1 MAWIGDRFLNRA
13 ERAERIVLIKERLSS
28 LLELHEQGD
37 ATEYHI
43 EMMLRDKKELEKLE
57 RVHRA
62 EVDNA
67 FFTMEYLSDGHNP
80 ENDDNI
86 IQNGDDGTP
95 HQSYEDMAG
104 IHKEF
109 FGLCDEVDAGQG
121 VNLGIAAP
129 RGHSK
134 SGIFS
139 NAYVLKGIAFRQ
151 RSHRYILVVS
161 ETDDLS
167 KKLIGWCNKQL
178 KYNKKLIEDF
188 GLLLYENHM
197 ANERD
202 NESSFITRANQLVE
216 ASSSGK
222 QLRGKRHGALRPTTV
237 VVDDPSSM
245 NNEGTK
251 EAREKLI
258 EWYNAVVLPIG
269 SKSTNQILVGT
280 MVSAT
285 GLLAHVLKRRDFKS
299 CFYDAIVSE
308 PDYPKMWDEY
318 IDLYLHGEDDA
329 HEKYYTQHEHLL
341 MQGVETAWEWRWT
354 YRALM
359 ERKANMGTK
368 TFNSEYRNRAFSED
382 EKFFFTENFGYY
394 TYNIDPFTHDKVCV
408 YDGESYHVADMAISA
423 AWDIA
428 MGKTSRSC
436 YNSFVITGR
445 HESTGRIFVLE
456 EYSTK
461 EPPHKFMDG
470 IIQRV
475 KQYRP
480 HLLIVETINAQ
491 HEFYRQLQLELP
503 RQGLYSTKVIDVKG
517 HKSSKEQ
524 RIESLEPLCV
534 NKSMIFNRNHKTL
547 LEQMEAYP
555 FGDYVDAP
563 DALQMSVE
571 HVSRPP
577 RARVTDKPMWL

>member
-1 MAWIGDRFLNRA
+1 MWIGSKFLNRE
-13 ERAERIVLIKERLSS
+13 ERAERIAIVKDRLSS
-28 LLELHEQGD
+28 FVELYENGD
-37 ATEYHI
+37 ASEYHI
-43 EMMLRDKKELEKLE
+43 ETMLRDKADLVRLE

-86 IQNGDDGTP
+86 IQNSDDGEA
-95 HQSYEDMAG
+95 HQGLDEMAG

-109 FGLCDEVDAGQG
+109 FGLCDDVDAGTG
-121 VNLGIAAP
+121 TNLAIAAP

-139 NAYVLKGIAFRQ
+139 NAYVLKGIVFRQ
-151 RSHRYILVVS
+151 LSHRYILVVS

-178 KYNKKLIEDF
+178 KFNKKLIEDF
-188 GLLLYENHM
+188 GCLLYENPM

-222 QLRGKRHGALRPTTV
+222 QLRGKRHGALRPTSV

-251 EAREKLI
+251 EARQKLI
-258 EWYNAVVLPIG
+258 DWYNAVVLPIG
-269 SKSTNQILVGT
+269 GKTTNHILVGT

-285 GLLAHVLKRRDFKS
+285 GLLAHVLKRRDFRP

-308 PDYPKMWDEY
+308 PKFPKMWEEY
-318 IDLYLHGEDDA
+318 TDLYLHGEDGAADEYFQLNGDA
-329 HEKYYTQHEHLL
+329 MML
-341 MQGVETAWEWRWT
+341 GVETAWEWRWT
-354 YRALM
+354 YKALM

-382 EKFFFTENFGYY
+382 EKFFFTDQFGYY
-394 TYNIDPFTHDKVCV
+394 EFRQDLYTHERVCV
-408 YDGESYHVADMAISA
+408 YDGESYRLRDMSISA

-428 MGKTSRSC
+428 MGKSARSC
-436 YNSFVITGR
+436 YNSLVITGR

-456 EYSTK
+456 EYATK
-461 EPPHKFMDG
+461 EPPHKFMKG
-470 IIQRV
+470 IIDRV
-475 KQYRP
+475 REFRP
-480 HLLIVETINAQ
+480 NILAVETINAQ
-491 HEFYRQLQLELP
+491 HEFYRQLQEELP
-503 RQGLYSTKVIDVKG
+503 RQGIYSTKVVDVRAQ
-517 HKSSKEQ
+517 KSSKEQ
-524 RIESLEPLCV
+524 RIESLEPYCV
-534 NKSMIFNRNHKTL
+534 NKSLIFNRHHKL
-547 LEQMEAYP
+547 LLDQLDAYP
-555 FGDYVDAP
+555 YGDYVDSA

-571 HVSRPP
+571 HVARP
-577 RARVTDKPMWL
+577 RGVVRDKPVWL

>member
-1 MAWIGDRFLNRA
+1 MAWVGDRFLNRT
-13 ERAERIVLIKERLSS
+13 EREARIALVEERLRKLVDLYKAGKAS
-28 LLELHEQGD
+28 
-37 ATEYHI
+37 EYHV
-43 EMMLRDKKELEKLE
+43 ETMLRDKEELKRLK

-67 FFTMEYLSDGHNP
+67 FFTMKYLSDGGNP
-80 ENDDNI
+80 ENEDNI
-86 IQNGDDGTP
+86 IQNGDDGSP
-95 HQSYEDMAG
+95 HQNLEEMAG

-109 FGLCDEVDAGQG
+109 FALCDEVDKGTG
-121 VNLGIAAP
+121 VNLSIAAP

-139 NAYVLKGIAFRQ
+139 NAYVLKGLAFRQ
-151 RSHRYILVVS
+151 LSHRYVLVIS
-161 ETDDLS
+161 ETDNLS

-178 KYNKKLIEDF
+178 KFNKKLIEDF
-188 GLLLYENHM
+188 GRLMHEQNTR
-197 ANERD
+197 NEKD
-202 NESSFITRANQLVE
+202 NEEAFITLDNQLVE

-237 VVDDPSSM
+237 VTDDPSST

-269 SKSTNQILVGT
+269 SKTTNQIMVGT

-308 PDYPKMWDEY
+308 PDHPKLWEEY
-318 IDLYLHGEDDA
+318 IDLYLHGEEGECEA
-329 HEKYYTQHEHLL
+329 FYEKNKPLL
-341 MQGVETAWEWRWT
+341 DMGIETAWEWRWT
-354 YRALM
+354 YKALM

-394 TYNIDPFTHDKVCV
+394 YYAIDPIMHTKSCV
-408 YDGESYHVADMAISA
+408 YDGEHYSLADMSISA

-428 MGKTSRSC
+428 MGKSARSC

-445 HESTGRIFVLE
+445 HEATGRIFVLE
-456 EYSTK
+456 EYATK
-461 EPPHKFMDG
+461 EPPHKFMEG

-475 KQYRP
+475 AAYRP
-480 HLLIVETINAQ
+480 NLLVVETINAQ
-491 HEFYRQLQLELP
+491 HEFYRQLQMELP
-503 RQGLYSTKVIDVKG
+503 RRGIYTTKVVDVKG

-524 RIESLEPLCV
+524 RIESLEPYCV
-534 NKSMIFNRNHKTL
+534 NKTLIFNKSHKLL
-547 LEQMEAYP
+547 LEQLDAYP
-555 FGDYVDAP
+555 FGDYVDSA

-571 HVSRPP
+571 HVARSRGVV
-577 RARVTDKPMWL
+577 RDKPIWL

>member
-1 MAWIGDRFLNRA
+1 MWVGDRFLPRE
-13 ERAERIVLIKERLSS
+13 ERAERIAILKDRLAS
-28 LLELHEQGD
+28 LFSLYESGE
-37 ATEYHI
+37 ASEYHI
-43 EMMLRDKKELEKLE
+43 EMMFDDKKTLERLE

-86 IQNGDDGTP
+86 IQNSDDGTP
-95 HQSYEDMAG
+95 HQDLDEMAG

-109 FGLCDEVDAGQG
+109 FKLCDDVDAGTG
-121 VNLGIAAP
+121 TNLAIAAP

-139 NAYVLKGIAFRQ
+139 NAYVLKGIVFRQ
-151 RSHRYILVVS
+151 LSHRYILVVS

-178 KYNKKLIEDF
+178 KFNKKLIEDF
-188 GLLLYENHM
+188 GCLLYENPM

-222 QLRGKRHGALRPTTV
+222 QLRGKRHGALRPTSV

-251 EAREKLI
+251 EARQKLI
-258 EWYNAVVLPIG
+258 DWYNAVVLPIG
-269 SKSTNQILVGT
+269 GKTTNHILVGT

-285 GLLAHVLKRRDFKS
+285 GLLAHVLKRRDFRP

-308 PDYPKMWDEY
+308 PEFPKMWEEY
-318 IDLYLHGEDDA
+318 IDLYLHGEDGEA
-329 HEKYYTQHEHLL
+329 ETYYQNHEAAMML
-341 MQGVETAWEWRWT
+341 GVETAWEWRWT
-354 YRALM
+354 YKALM

-382 EKFFFTENFGYY
+382 EKFFFTDQFGYY
-394 TYNIDPFTHDKVCV
+394 TYYHDPITGDRSCV
-408 YDGESYHVADMAISA
+408 YDGERYSLRDMSISA

-428 MGKTSRSC
+428 MGKSARSC
-436 YNSFVITGR
+436 YNALVITGR
-445 HESTGRIFVLE
+445 HEATGRIFVLE
-456 EYSTK
+456 EYATK
-461 EPPHKFMDG
+461 EPPHKFMNG
-470 IIQRV
+470 IIDRV
-475 KQYRP
+475 RSYRP
-480 HLLIVETINAQ
+480 NLLLVETINAQ
-491 HEFYRQLQLELP
+491 HEFYRQLQEELP
-503 RQGLYSTKVIDVKG
+503 RQGLYSTKVVDVKSQ
-517 HKSSKEQ
+517 KSSKDQ
-524 RIESLEPLCV
+524 RIESLEPYCV
-534 NKSMIFNRNHKTL
+534 NKSLIFNKNHKL
-547 LEQMEAYP
+547 LLDQMDAYP
-555 FGDYVDAP
+555 YGDYVDSV

-571 HVSRPP
+571 HVARP
-577 RARVTDKPMWL
+577 RASIMEKPIWL

>member
-1 MAWIGDRFLNRA
+1 MWIGSKFLNRE
-13 ERAERIVLIKERLSS
+13 ERAERIAIVKDRLSS
-28 LLELHEQGD
+28 LLDLYESGN
-37 ATEYHI
+37 ASEYHI
-43 EMMLRDKKELEKLE
+43 DMMMREKNELVRLE

-67 FFTMEYLSDGHNP
+67 FFTMEYLSDQCNP

-86 IQNGDDGTP
+86 IQNSDDSTP
-95 HQSYEDMAG
+95 HQGLDEMAG
-104 IHKEF
+104 IHREF
-109 FGLCDEVDAGQG
+109 FGLCDDVDAGTG
-121 VNLGIAAP
+121 TNLAIAAP

-134 SGIFS
+134 SGVFS
-139 NAYVLKGIAFRQ
+139 NAYVLKGLVFRQ
-151 RSHRYILVVS
+151 LSHRYILVIS

-178 KYNKKLIEDF
+178 KFNKKLIEDF
-188 GLLLYENHM
+188 GLLLYENPM

-222 QLRGKRHGALRPTTV
+222 QLRGKRHGALRPTTC

-251 EAREKLI
+251 EARQKLI
-258 EWYNAVVLPIG
+258 DWYNAVVLPIG
-269 SKSTNQILVGT
+269 GKTTNHILVGT

-285 GLLAHVLKRRDFKS
+285 GLLAHVLKRRDFRP

-308 PDYPKMWDEY
+308 PKFPKMWEEY
-318 IDLYLHGEDDA
+318 IDKYLHGTDGEA
-329 HEKYYTQHEHLL
+329 EEFYEKNKTAMML
-341 MQGVETAWEWRWT
+341 GIETAWEWRWT
-354 YRALM
+354 YKALM

-382 EKFFFTENFGYY
+382 EKFFFTDQFGYY
-394 TYNIDPFTHDKVCV
+394 VYDFDHFTGERACV
-408 YDGESYHVADMAISA
+408 YDGETYRLRDMSISA

-428 MGKTSRSC
+428 MGKSARSC
-436 YNSFVITGR
+436 YNSLVITGR
-445 HESTGRIFVLE
+445 HEASGRIFVLD
-456 EYSTK
+456 EYATK
-461 EPPHKFMDG
+461 EPPHKFMKG
-470 IIQRV
+470 IIDRV
-475 KQYRP
+475 RAYRP
-480 HLLIVETINAQ
+480 NLLVVETINAQ
-491 HEFYRQLQLELP
+491 HEFYRQLQEELP

-524 RIESLEPLCV
+524 RIESLEPYCV
-534 NKSMIFNRNHKTL
+534 NKTLIFNRHHKL
-547 LEQMEAYP
+547 LLDQLDAYP
-555 FGDYVDAP
+555 YGDYVDSA

-571 HVSRPP
+571 HVARP
-577 RARVTDKPMWL
+577 RSVMRDKPIWL